1 MISKAY
7 VEQLTRT
14 QAAYFA
20 LQDSKRKRRPKA
32 DPDYVEYIVVNEYW
46 ENRGVAFD
54 WAVKFRDAVFRFAT
68 QDAATE
74 AAVKLARE
82 RAKPYPRPPKTW
94 IAGNHIGAPTGQE
107 YITPPSWIL
116 DFPGYRW
123 AKMRRER
130 SARGYS
136 GRMRTIERDEW
147 DYYKVYESAAKARIA
162 AADSE
167 MILIT
172 KKVATELRDQRIAD
186 GIGLQFWAGEILD
199 YELSEFRVYAMA
211 LEVWFGNE
219 LGWVCQV
226 SRIPTA
232 VVGTEIS
239 LDWAKAKG
247 ETGYTSTW
255 PDGTPCRVYKDGSRW
270 RLEINGRYV
279 YRRVKSKFN
288 TRKYWCAAAHEE
300 WSQSVLETYR
310 RPLGKCK
317 LAWFDDDAA

>member
-1 MISKAY
+1 MTSKAY

-32 DPDYVEYIVVNEYW
+32 DPDYVEYIVVNEHW
-46 ENRGVAFD
+46 ENRDVAFD
-54 WAVKFRDAVFRFAT
+54 WAVKFRDAIFRFVT
-68 QDAATE
+68 EDAANV
-74 AAVKLARE
+74 AAVKLAKE

-94 IAGNHIGAPTGQE
+94 VAGDHLGAPTGREE
-107 YITPPSWIL
+107 YTTPPSWIL
-116 DFPGYRW
+116 DFHGYRW
-123 AKMRRER
+123 AKMRRKRRER
-130 SARGYS
+130 YL
-136 GRMRTIERDEW
+136 GRMRTTERDVW
-147 DYYKVYESAAKARIA
+147 DYYKVYESADKARIA

-172 KKVATELRDQRIAD
+172 EKVATELRSQRIAD

-199 YELSEFRVYAMA
+199 YELSEFRIYAKA
-211 LEVWFGNE
+211 LEVWYDNE

-232 VVGTEIS
+232 IVDTEIS
-239 LDWAKAKG
+239 LVWAKAKG
-247 ETGYTSTW
+247 ETDYKSTW
-255 PDGTPCRVYKDGSRW
+255 PDGTPCRVYKDGSHW
-270 RLEINGRYV
+270 QLEIKGRYV
-279 YRRVKSKFN
+279 SRRVKSKDN
-288 TRKYWCAAAHEE
+288 TQAYWYAAAHEE